1 MAGGID
7 QGSISIYHEDSQ
19 NDLTIH
25 LNLDE
30 VWHFLTLCPK
40 LSLGW
45 FMEGGLVA
53 FIIGSLW
60 DEERLTQVRW
70 G

>member
-1 MAGGID
+1 MLPHTAF
-7 QGSISIYHEDSQ
+7 ISVSGNYP
-19 NDLTIH
+19 